1 VNGEVVLDGPWA
13 EGWISTPVEG
23 SALAYQQIT
32 PNTKGYLNHPGLMQ
46 ASVVGEV
53 AFMPSKYDEQTRDG
67 SDPHIEQKTRSTPQK

>member
-1 VNGEVVLDGPWA
+1 
-13 EGWISTPVEG
+13 
-23 SALAYQQIT
+23 
-32 PNTKGYLNHPGLMQ
+32 MQ